1 MSIKTEDDSQSPK
14 ELKKETIL
22 TKADKVNTY

>member
-1 MSIKTEDDSQSPK
+1 MNEFNFEERKK

-22 TKADKVNTY
+22 TEEDKEDCKLF